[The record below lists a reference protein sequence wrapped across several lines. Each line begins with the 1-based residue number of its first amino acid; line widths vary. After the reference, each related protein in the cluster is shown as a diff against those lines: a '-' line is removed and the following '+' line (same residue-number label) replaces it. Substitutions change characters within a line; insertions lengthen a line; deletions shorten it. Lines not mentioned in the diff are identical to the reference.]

1 MEFKDSQIAW
11 IGQIPKHWEVKKIKY
26 CLKENFGG
34 CWGDDLEN
42 EQISQNSRLCIRVA
56 DFDFDKQ
63 KVKQTA
69 DTFRNYTKSQIL
81 STKLQDGDLIIEK
94 SGGGDKM
101 PVGRSVV
108 FEQNL
113 FGAKEVLFAN
123 FCQCFRPLNINNKF
137 FAHAMKAFYQ
147 NNNMRFFF
155 NQTTGIQN
163 LSIFNIVNA
172 FLAYPPLNEQ
182 KKIAEFLDKKC
193 EIIDKRLNNLE
204 RKIKSLK
211 EYKKSLISECVTKG
225 LNPKNMEFKDSQ
237 IAWIGQIPKH
247 WEVKKIK
254 YCLKE
259 NFGGCWGDDLENE
272 QISQNSR
279 LCIRVAD
286 FDFDK
291 QKVKQTADTF
301 RNYTKSQI
309 LSTKLQD
316 GDLIIEK
323 SGGGDKMPVGR
334 SVVFEQNLFGAK
346 EVLFANFCQ
355 CFRPLNI
362 NNKFFA
368 HAMKA
373 FYQNNN
379 MRFFFNQ
386 TTGIQNLSIF
396 NIVNAFLAYPPLNEQ
411 KKIAEFLD
419 KKCEKIDRL
428 NENYTKQITAL
439 KEYKKSLIYECVT
452 GKKDI
457 KG

>member
-1 MEFKDSQIAW
+1 MNTNFKDSGIAW

-137 FAHAMKAFYQ
+137 FAHTMKAFYQ

-172 FLAYPPLNEQ
+172 FLPYPPLNEQ

-225 LNPKNMEFKDSQ
+225 LNPKNREFKDSG
-237 IAWIGQIPKH
+237 IPWIGQIPKH
-247 WEVKKIK
+247 WEIRPLYFYFNERKNKNLFENEKNLLSLSYGKIIRK
-254 YCLKE
+254 NIETKDGLLPE
-259 NFGGCWGDDLENE
+259 NFNGYN
-272 QISQNSR
+272 
-279 LCIRVAD
+279 
-286 FDFDK
+286 
-291 QKVKQTADTF
+291 
-301 RNYTKSQI
+301 
-309 LSTKLQD
+309 
-316 GDLIIEK
+316 IIEK
-323 SGGGDKMPVGR
+323 DDIVFRLTDLQNDKVSLRTGLVKEKGIITSAYVTIKPKQKICIEFYHYLLHCYDLTK
-334 SVVFEQNLFGAK
+334 VFYNFGNGVRQNLTYK
-346 EVLFANFCQ
+346 ELS
-355 CFRPLNI
+355 
-362 NNKFFA
+362 K
-368 HAMKA
+368 MK
-373 FYQNNN
+373 
-379 MRFFFNQ
+379 
-386 TTGIQNLSIF
+386 IL
-396 NIVNAFLAYPPLNEQ
+396 VPPLNEQ
-411 KKIAEFLD
+411 KEIAEFLD

-428 NENYTKQITAL
+428 NENYTKQITTL

-452 GKKDI
+452 GKKEI
-457 KG
+457 

>member
-1 MEFKDSQIAW
+1 MSKQNIEFKDSGIPW
-11 IGQIPKHWEVKKIKY
+11 IGQIPKHWEVIRNKYVFTHKKEIVGSKFKNFDILSLTKNGIKIIVESDQKGKVPDSFETYQIVKKDDIVMCLFDLDVSAVFSGISKYSGIISPAYKIFNPKENLNFKYAGYFFDFVFVNRKFKQYSKNIRFTLGTDEFMNLKIPLPPLNEQKKIAEFLDKKCEIIDKRLSNLERKIKSLKEYKKSLISECVTKGLNPKNMEFKDSGIPWIGQIPKHWEVTKIKY

-113 FGAKEVLFAN
+113 FGEKEVLFAN

-163 LSIFNIVNA
+163 LSIFNILNA
-172 FLAYPPLNEQ
+172 FLPYPPLNEQ
-182 KKIAEFLDKKC
+182 KE
-193 EIIDKRLNNLE
+193 
-204 RKIKSLK
+204 
-211 EYKKSLISECVTKG
+211 
-225 LNPKNMEFKDSQ
+225 
-237 IAWIGQIPKH
+237 
-247 WEVKKIK
+247 
-254 YCLKE
+254 
-259 NFGGCWGDDLENE
+259 
-272 QISQNSR
+272 
-279 LCIRVAD
+279 
-286 FDFDK
+286 
-291 QKVKQTADTF
+291 
-301 RNYTKSQI
+301 
-309 LSTKLQD
+309 
-316 GDLIIEK
+316 
-323 SGGGDKMPVGR
+323 
-334 SVVFEQNLFGAK
+334 
-346 EVLFANFCQ
+346 
-355 CFRPLNI
+355 
-362 NNKFFA
+362 
-368 HAMKA
+368 
-373 FYQNNN
+373 
-379 MRFFFNQ
+379 
-386 TTGIQNLSIF
+386 
-396 NIVNAFLAYPPLNEQ
+396 
-411 KKIAEFLD
+411 IAEFLD

-452 GKKDI
+452 GKKEI
-457 KG
+457 

>member
-1 MEFKDSQIAW
+1 MNTNFKDSGIAW

-26 CLKENFGG
+26 CLKENFSG

-137 FAHAMKAFYQ
+137 FAHTMKAFYQ

-172 FLAYPPLNEQ
+172 FLPLPPLDEQ
-182 KKIAEFLDKKC
+182 KKIVEFLDKKC
-193 EIIDKRLNNLE
+193 EIIDKRLENLE
-204 RKIKSLK
+204 RKINTLK

-225 LNPKNMEFKDSQ
+225 LNSRILEFKDSK
-237 IAWIGQIPKH
+237 IPWIGQIPKH
-247 WEVKKIK
+247 WKISKIK
-254 YCLKE
+254 YVAKIRSE
-259 NFGGCWGDDLENE
+259 NSSFNAENDKYIGLENVAGYL
-272 QISQNSR
+272 NSLIETNTEYENSIQAVCKKGDILFGKLR
-279 LCIRVAD
+279 PYLS
-286 FDFDK
+286 
-291 QKVKQTADTF
+291 KVIIAPFNCFCSSEFLQFINLKCYF
-301 RNYTKSQI
+301 KFFYYFLLNKNFIENVNS
-309 LSTKLQD
+309 STY
-316 GDLIIEK
+316 GA
-323 SGGGDKMPVGR
+323 KMPR
-334 SVVFEQNLFGAK
+334 ANSNYIMNL
-346 EVLFANFCQ
+346 NF
-355 CFRPLNI
+355 L
-362 NNKFFA
+362 
-368 HAMKA
+368 
-373 FYQNNN
+373 
-379 MRFFFNQ
+379 
-386 TTGIQNLSIF
+386 
-396 NIVNAFLAYPPLNEQ
+396 VPPLNEQ
-411 KKIAEFLD
+411 KEIAEFLD

-428 NENYTKQITAL
+428 NENYTKQITTL

-452 GKKDI
+452 GKKEI
-457 KG
+457 

>member
-1 MEFKDSQIAW
+1 MEFKDSGIPW
-11 IGQIPKHWEVKKIKY
+11 IGEIPKHWEVTKIKY

-113 FGAKEVLFAN
+113 FGEKEVLFAN

-163 LSIFNIVNA
+163 LSIFNILNA
-172 FLAYPPLNEQ
+172 FLPYPPFNEQ

-225 LNPKNMEFKDSQ
+225 LNPKNMEFKDSG
-237 IAWIGQIPKH
+237 IPWIGQIPKH
-247 WEVKKIK
+247 WEISKIK
-254 YCLKE
+254 YHGTARNGLTYSPSDLTDESGILVLRASNIQNDKLSFNDNVYVSCPIKNEIFIKKGDILICATNGSKELVGKNVLIKE
-259 NFGGCWGDDLENE
+259 NIKCAYGGFMMVLRSE
-272 QISQNSR
+272 ISNFLQYI
-279 LCIRVAD
+279 L
-286 FDFDK
+286 
-291 QKVKQTADTF
+291 
-301 RNYTKSQI
+301 KS
-309 LSTKLQD
+309 K
-316 GDLIIEK
+316 
-323 SGGGDKMPVGR
+323 
-334 SVVFEQNLFGAK
+334 VFEYHRPSFSTTTINQLTREKLLNLEF
-346 EVLFANFCQ
+346 
-355 CFRPLNI
+355 PL
-362 NNKFFA
+362 
-368 HAMKA
+368 
-373 FYQNNN
+373 
-379 MRFFFNQ
+379 
-386 TTGIQNLSIF
+386 
-396 NIVNAFLAYPPLNEQ
+396 PPLNEQ
-411 KKIAEFLD
+411 KEIAEFLD

-428 NENYTKQITAL
+428 NENYTKQITTL

-452 GKKDI
+452 GKKEI
-457 KG
+457 

>member
-1 MEFKDSQIAW
+1 MSNKNIEFKDSGIPW
-11 IGQIPKHWEVKKIKY
+11 IGQIPKHWEVTKIKY

-163 LSIFNIVNA
+163 LSIFNILNA
-172 FLAYPPLNEQ
+172 FLPYPPLNEQ
-182 KKIAEFLDKKC
+182 KEIVEFLDKKC
-193 EIIDKRLNNLE
+193 EIIDKRLSNLE

-225 LNPKNMEFKDSQ
+225 LNPKNMEFKDSG
-237 IAWIGQIPKH
+237 ISWCPQIPSD
-247 WEVKKIK
+247 WQVINPKILFK
-254 YCLKE
+254 QRNQKAKSGEIQYTASQE
-259 NFGGCWGDDLENE
+259 FGI
-272 QISQNSR
+272 ISQEEYTRKTGYNMVKVLKGFDILKHVEVGDFVISMRSFQGGLEYSNVSGSISSAYVMLIPNSKFVNNR
-279 LCIRVAD
+279 YFRWLFKSSKYIDALQSTTNLIRDGQAMRYSN
-286 FDFDK
+286 F
-291 QKVKQTADTF
+291 AL
-301 RNYTKSQI
+301 I
-309 LSTKLQD
+309 KL
-316 GDLIIEK
+316 
-323 SGGGDKMPVGR
+323 
-334 SVVFEQNLFGAK
+334 
-346 EVLFANFCQ
+346 
-355 CFRPLNI
+355 
-362 NNKFFA
+362 
-368 HAMKA
+368 
-373 FYQNNN
+373 
-379 MRFFFNQ
+379 
-386 TTGIQNLSIF
+386 
-396 NIVNAFLAYPPLNEQ
+396 IVPPLNEQ
-411 KKIAEFLD
+411 KEIAEFLD

-452 GKKDI
+452 GKKEI
-457 KG
+457 

>member
-1 MEFKDSQIAW
+1 MNTNFKDSGIAW

-137 FAHAMKAFYQ
+137 FAHTMKAFYQ

-172 FLAYPPLNEQ
+172 FLPYPPLNEQ

-225 LNPKNMEFKDSQ
+225 LNPKNREFKDSQ
-237 IAWIGQIPKH
+237 ISWIGQIPKH
-247 WEVKKIK
+247 WKVTKIK
-254 YCLKE
+254 YVTKLKTGGTPNNSFGINVENNGYPWITPANIDE
-259 NFGGCWGDDLENE
+259 NFNIKADKFITEESLK
-272 QISQNSR
+272 ISNFS
-279 LCIRVAD
+279 L
-286 FDFDK
+286 FYSN
-291 QKVKQTADTF
+291 T
-301 RNYTKSQI
+301 I
-309 LSTKLQD
+309 L
-316 GDLIIEK
+316 LIGIGATVGKIGYLLEK
-323 SGGGDKMPVGR
+323 SYCNQQITALIPFNINSKFLLYYLHFIKHKIILEASTNTLPI
-334 SVVFEQNLFGAK
+334 
-346 EVLFANFCQ
+346 
-355 CFRPLNI
+355 I
-362 NNKFFA
+362 NNKIL
-368 HAMKA
+368 
-373 FYQNNN
+373 NN
-379 MRFFFNQ
+379 
-386 TTGIQNLSIF
+386 ISVI
-396 NIVNAFLAYPPLNEQ
+396 YPPLNEQ
-411 KKIAEFLD
+411 KEIAEFLD

-428 NENYTKQITAL
+428 NENYTKQITTL

-452 GKKDI
+452 GKKEI
-457 KG
+457 

>member
-1 MEFKDSQIAW
+1 MSKQNMEFKDSGISW
-11 IGQIPKHWEVKKIKY
+11 IGQIPKHWEVTKIKY

-137 FAHAMKAFYQ
+137 FAQAMKAFYQ

-163 LSIFNIVNA
+163 LSIFNILNA
-172 FLAYPPLNEQ
+172 FLP
-182 KKIAEFLDKKC
+182 
-193 EIIDKRLNNLE
+193 
-204 RKIKSLK
+204 
-211 EYKKSLISECVTKG
+211 
-225 LNPKNMEFKDSQ
+225 
-237 IAWIGQIPKH
+237 
-247 WEVKKIK
+247 
-254 YCLKE
+254 
-259 NFGGCWGDDLENE
+259 
-272 QISQNSR
+272 
-279 LCIRVAD
+279 
-286 FDFDK
+286 
-291 QKVKQTADTF
+291 
-301 RNYTKSQI
+301 
-309 LSTKLQD
+309 
-316 GDLIIEK
+316 
-323 SGGGDKMPVGR
+323 
-334 SVVFEQNLFGAK
+334 
-346 EVLFANFCQ
+346 
-355 CFRPLNI
+355 
-362 NNKFFA
+362 
-368 HAMKA
+368 
-373 FYQNNN
+373 
-379 MRFFFNQ
+379 
-386 TTGIQNLSIF
+386 
-396 NIVNAFLAYPPLNEQ
+396 YPPLNEQ

-419 KKCEKIDRL
+419 KKCEKIYRL

-452 GKKDI
+452 GKNI
-457 KG
+457 

>member
-1 MEFKDSQIAW
+1 MSKQNIEFKDSGIPW
-11 IGQIPKHWEVKKIKY
+11 IGQIPKHWEVTKIKY
-26 CLKENFGG
+26 CLKENFSG

-56 DFDFDKQ
+56 DFDFDRQ

-113 FGAKEVLFAN
+113 FGEKEVLFAN

-163 LSIFNIVNA
+163 LSIFNILNA
-172 FLAYPPLNEQ
+172 FLPYPPLNEQ
-182 KKIAEFLDKKC
+182 KEIAEFLDKKC
-193 EIIDKRLNNLE
+193 EIIDKRLSNLE

-225 LNPKNMEFKDSQ
+225 LNPKNIEFKDSG
-237 IAWIGQIPKH
+237 IPWIGQIPKH
-247 WEVKKIK
+247 WEIKKVK
-254 YCLKE
+254 YC
-259 NFGGCWGDDLENE
+259 FYI
-272 QISQNSR
+272 ISGSGFE
-279 LCIRVAD
+279 I
-286 FDFDK
+286 
-291 QKVKQTADTF
+291 
-301 RNYTKSQI
+301 KSQGLESGDYPVVKASDISKAGHYLYTSSNYINSKEQKNLGFKIIPKGSI
-309 LSTKLQD
+309 LMAKIGEAMKKNNRSIAMVDCCLDNNCQGLVPKD
-316 GDLIIEK
+316 IK
-323 SGGGDKMPVGR
+323 SD
-334 SVVFEQNLFGAK
+334 FAFYLFNCINSQWFDNSGTIP
-346 EVLFANFCQ
+346 C
-355 CFRPLNI
+355 I
-362 NNKFFA
+362 NNVKLLNF
-368 HAMKA
+368 KIP
-373 FYQNNN
+373 YP
-379 MRFFFNQ
+379 
-386 TTGIQNLSIF
+386 SID
-396 NIVNAFLAYPPLNEQ
+396 EQ

-452 GKKDI
+452 GKNI
-457 KG
+457 

>member
-1 MEFKDSQIAW
+1 
-11 IGQIPKHWEVKKIKY
+11 
-26 CLKENFGG
+26 
-34 CWGDDLEN
+34 
-42 EQISQNSRLCIRVA
+42 
-56 DFDFDKQ
+56 
-63 KVKQTA
+63 
-69 DTFRNYTKSQIL
+69 
-81 STKLQDGDLIIEK
+81 
-94 SGGGDKM
+94 
-101 PVGRSVV
+101 
-108 FEQNL
+108 
-113 FGAKEVLFAN
+113 
-123 FCQCFRPLNINNKF
+123 
-137 FAHAMKAFYQ
+137 
-147 NNNMRFFF
+147 
-155 NQTTGIQN
+155 
-163 LSIFNIVNA
+163 
-172 FLAYPPLNEQ
+172 
-182 KKIAEFLDKKC
+182 
-193 EIIDKRLNNLE
+193 
-204 RKIKSLK
+204 
-211 EYKKSLISECVTKG
+211 
-225 LNPKNMEFKDSQ
+225 MEFKDSQ